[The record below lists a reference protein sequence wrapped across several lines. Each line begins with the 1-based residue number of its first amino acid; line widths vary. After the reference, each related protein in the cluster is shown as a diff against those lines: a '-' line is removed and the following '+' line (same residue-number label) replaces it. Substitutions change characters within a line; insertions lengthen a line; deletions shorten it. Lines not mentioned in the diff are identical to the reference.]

1 MGSLVKCSSII
12 YDDFGNVLL
21 AERGKKNE
29 RTWGLFGKDI
39 KGKETDEKCISKAID
54 KDLKCTI
61 FDLKSFKDYEIENGD
76 ILRVFTGTVKEYLT
90 CHRSINQIKWVSKKN
105 IDDYNINDID
115 NNILK
120 NYFFNIMEYKN

>member
-1 MGSLVKCSSII
+1 MKELSSI
-12 YDDFGNVLL
+12 
-21 AERGKKNE
+21 EKNLNI
-29 RTWGLFGKDI
+29 LFPQSYKN
-39 KGKETDEKCISKAID
+39 TLD
-54 KDLKCTI
+54 K
-61 FDLKSFKDYEIENGD
+61 FKSFMEIEFKDYEIENGD

-120 NYFFNIMEYKN
+120 NYFFNI

>member
-1 MGSLVKCSSII
+1 MH
-12 YDDFGNVLL
+12 N
-21 AERGKKNE
+21 
-29 RTWGLFGKDI
+29 
-39 KGKETDEKCISKAID
+39 
-54 KDLKCTI
+54 

-120 NYFFNIMEYKN
+120 NYFFNI